1 MRTTSLYKR
10 IALITLT
17 LITGCLMVSAYDFES
32 SGIYYNVDGDQAIV
46 TNNGQTKCYGG
57 NVNIPESVT
66 LDGETYTV
74 TAIGDSAFIG
84 SSGLSSVA
92 IPSTVTRIGEY
103 AFAECGITELAIP
116 SSVTEIGAYAFFR
129 SKLFTFTLPEGMT
142 STSPHMLEEC
152 TSLYSVTLPE
162 GLTTIAEH
170 TFDIC
175 TMLDDVTLPQGVTTI
190 GNNAFANCF
199 TLKNITFPEGLT
211 TIGDYAF
218 LGSFRQD
225 NYLDPMEIDLPE
237 SITDLGKYAFDSSGL
252 TSFTMPHAITRS
264 LLR

>member
-116 SSVTEIGAYAFFR
+116 SSVTEIGAYEE
-129 SKLFTFTLPEGMT
+129 LFVVE
-142 STSPHMLEEC
+142 
-152 TSLYSVTLPE
+152 
-162 GLTTIAEH
+162 
-170 TFDIC
+170 
-175 TMLDDVTLPQGVTTI
+175 
-190 GNNAFANCF
+190 
-199 TLKNITFPEGLT
+199 
-211 TIGDYAF
+211 
-218 LGSFRQD
+218 
-225 NYLDPMEIDLPE
+225 
-237 SITDLGKYAFDSSGL
+237 
-252 TSFTMPHAITRS
+252 
-264 LLR
+264 LLRH